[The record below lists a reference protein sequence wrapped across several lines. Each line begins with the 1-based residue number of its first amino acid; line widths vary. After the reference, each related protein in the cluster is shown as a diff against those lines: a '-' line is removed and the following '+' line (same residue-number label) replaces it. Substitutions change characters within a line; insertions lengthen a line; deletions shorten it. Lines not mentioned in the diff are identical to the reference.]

1 MTTVYSTTRVEPV
14 CRGGDPG
21 RGLAATVQDPF
32 WMLARQQQ
40 FGELGGADAGT
51 PAQVAFLQTEV
62 ALDGWSPAGGGVLPY
77 APQSD
82 VVEALVAG
90 EAAGPAHST
99 RDRVQAGR
107 ALAAALPAAVAAQLR
122 SAFALT
128 LEPDAP
134 RLLARAAAAFADG
147 LAVAA
152 AFTTAAAGT
161 DAALGAALKLAPADA
176 AAARADLAAFAGWCA
191 ITFGTGPGSW
201 VPERLERRFALAAD
215 GQPVLNAPGHA
226 RERVDWHDFDLATA
240 PSTGTTTPATTTSTT
255 TATTTTSAPRTAAP
269 AVARTRVPT
278 AIQFPGQ
285 PSDRFWEFEDATLS
299 LARIDATTSDLGRLA
314 LVEFSTLYG
323 NDWFR
328 FPIPITYGSLQTLAQ
343 LVVRDSFG
351 THELIA
357 PAADPQWALYRPA
370 GAEPASPLLV
380 VPAMTA
386 SPLAGDVVEE
396 VDFLRDDMAAL
407 VWAVEQV
414 VTDAD
419 GTRRDLADE
428 YLRAAVRAS
437 ASTTGADLA
446 YRLMTDVPPNW
457 VPFIPVRLPGSTR
470 QVGLVEAVLPR
481 GDGSGDPVAAAPL
494 SSVLQELK
502 GLVLPEEEVP
512 AAGVIVRRRWFLARS
527 ADGGRHAWA
536 ARSAASGRGEGSS
549 GLRFDVARAIPG

>member
-1 MTTVYSTTRVEPV
+1 MTTVYSITRVEPV

-51 PAQVAFLQTEV
+51 PAQVAFLQTEM
-62 ALDGWSPAGGGVLPY
+62 ALDGWSPAGGGLLPY
-77 APQSD
+77 APQTD
-82 VVEALVAG
+82 VIEALVAG
-90 EAAGPAHST
+90 EPAGAAHST
-99 RDRVQAGR
+99 RDRVEAGR

-134 RLLARAAAAFADG
+134 RLLTRAAATFADG

-152 AFTTAAAGT
+152 AFTSAADGN

-176 AAARADLAAFAGWCA
+176 AAARSDLAAFANWCA

-201 VPERLERRFALAAD
+201 VPERLERRFTLAAG
-215 GQPVLNAPGHA
+215 GQPVLEAPGHV
-226 RERVDWHDFDLATA
+226 RERVDWHDFDLVAAA
-240 PSTGTTTPATTTSTT
+240 PSTGTTPTSTT
-255 TATTTTSAPRTAAP
+255 TITTPTTSAPRPAAP

-285 PSDRFWEFEDATLS
+285 PCPRFWEFEDAALS
-299 LARIDATTSDLGRLA
+299 LARMDVTTSDLGRLA

-328 FPIPITYGSLQTLAQ
+328 FPIPITYGSLQTVAQ

-351 THELIA
+351 THELIS
-357 PAADPQWALYRPA
+357 PAADPNWALYRLTGVA
-370 GAEPASPLLV
+370 LGDPLLV
-380 VPAMTA
+380 VPAVTA

-437 ASTTGADLA
+437 TSTTSADLA

-457 VPFIPVRLPGSTR
+457 VPFIPVRSPGSTR
-470 QVGLVEAVLPR
+470 QVGLVEALLPR
-481 GDGSGDPVAAAPL
+481 SDGSGDPVAAAPL

-502 GLVLPEEEVP
+502 GLMLPEEEVP
-512 AAGVIVRRRWFLARS
+512 EAGVIVRRRWFLARS

-536 ARSAASGRGEGSS
+536 ARSAASGRGQGSS

>member
-201 VPERLERRFALAAD
+201 VPERLERRFAARGRRTAGAERARPCARAGRLARFRPRD
-215 GQPVLNAPGHA
+215 GA
-226 RERVDWHDFDLATA
+226 VDRHDH
-240 PSTGTTTPATTTSTT
+240 PATTTSTT
-255 TATTTTSAPRTAAP
+255 TATTTTSAPRPRPPRSRAP
-269 AVARTRVPT
+269 ACRPT
-278 AIQFPGQ
+278 IQFPGQ
-285 PSDRFWEFEDATLS
+285 PRDRFWEFEDATLS

-328 FPIPITYGSLQTLAQ
+328 FPIPITYGSLQTVSQ

-380 VPAMTA
+380 VPAVTA